1 MGHDIY
7 ARPTDQ
13 EDVTA
18 QYFRMNMSGPSA
30 PLYSALNAEPHYAG
44 VSGDGGEEN
53 FTREEIITAIQELP
67 NIFSDYI
74 ELKVDANQKKENYSW
89 RFENIEPKKT
99 AFDSTPW
106 TKEETQTYYISM
118 FTSEIEFLVRC
129 LNLFDEF
136 QTDSIT
142 IRFA

>member
-53 FTREEIITAIQELP
+53 FTRDEIITAIQEFP
-67 NIFSDYI
+67 NIFSAY
-74 ELKVDANQKKENYSW
+74 VDIKPTAEQLKENYAW
-89 RFENIEPKKT
+89 RFSDVEPKY
-99 AFDSTPW
+99 DW
-106 TKEETQTYYISM
+106 TQEETIGYYMSAFVSI
-118 FTSEIEFLVRC
+118 IEFLTRC
-129 LNLFDEF
+129 LALFDEF
-136 QTDSIT
+136 KTDSIT